1 MRPCCPTP
9 MGMETASAPRSGEVV
24 MTITRGWFQPAGA
37 RAQAPSPNIGF
48 WSWAR
53 TLLQPQARTGTGR
66 ANVMLGNGPGM
77 TDAPQFG
84 QLSYNPIGA
93 GVVATARPQASYGPA
108 GQYEA
113 GTIFWTAQDIPTSI
127 ALAGVLSPDQLNA
140 LLANN
145 VKAAYRVG

>member
-1 MRPCCPTP
+1 
-9 MGMETASAPRSGEVV
+9 

-37 RAQAPSPNIGF
+37 RAQAPSPNIGL

-53 TLLQPQARTGTGR
+53 TLLQPQARTGIGR
-66 ANVMLGNGPGM
+66 ANVMLGQGVGM

-84 QLSYNPIGA
+84 QLGSNPIGA

-113 GTIFWTAQDIPTSI
+113 GTIFWTAQDIPTSVTLNGLLSPQQM
-127 ALAGVLSPDQLNA
+127 AELLAG
-140 LLANN
+140 N